1 MKTTCAETLAFAAL
15 LALTGCGY
23 QTAGHADLVPKNI
36 KTIAIP
42 PFTNTGVRYK
52 LTESLGRAVTREF
65 LTRTH
70 YQVIQDINTA
80 DAILSGAVVN
90 FSSYPTI
97 FDPATGRAS
106 GAQVNVNLAIT
117 LMERTTGKL
126 LFFRPNFEFKER
138 YEISVDPQ
146 AYFEESEVAVDR
158 LSRDAA
164 RSIVTAILE
173 NF

>member
-1 MKTTCAETLAFAAL
+1 LRARFFLVFV
-15 LALTGCGY
+15 LALAGCGY
-23 QTAGHADLVPKNI
+23 HTSGHADLLPKNI

-42 PFTNTGVRYK
+42 VFANTGTRYK
-52 LTESLGRAVTREF
+52 LTDYLSRAVTREF
-65 LTRTH
+65 LTRTR
-70 YQVIQDINTA
+70 YQVVQDVNAA
-80 DAILSGAVVN
+80 DAILSGSVVN

-97 FDPATGRAS
+97 FDPKTGRAS

-117 LMERTTGKL
+117 LRERATGKL
-126 LFFRPNFEFKER
+126 LFDRPNFEFKER

-164 RSIVTAILE
+164 RNIVSAILE
-173 NF
+173 KF